1 MTPIEIRITE
11 IRQQI
16 EEQDISR
23 ASRRILDLFIDYH
36 LPRKL
41 KLEAVNLR
49 AAYNDFAALERA
61 AATEEQYS
69 QLLKDAHNLLENISE
84 SVKPIVTNNVQTEA
98 QKENKQE
105 STAEMPRNQ
114 AASDK
119 GLPVFVGENVT
130 KSFYTSGHSF
140 HLPPLDLE
148 LRLGEIT
155 GIVGENGNGKTTL
168 MRMVAGD
175 LEADNGRIEYPF
187 FPVAANDWYNI
198 KNRIAY
204 IPQHIGKWTGFLKTN
219 LHFNAAIHG
228 MLGEENE
235 EQVNFIIHRLGL
247 TKYENAMW
255 SEISGGYK
263 LRFEL
268 ARALVWKP
276 QLLIIDEPLA
286 HLDINAQQIFMQD
299 LRYLASS
306 EKHPMAVLISSQHLH
321 EVESIA
327 DNILFMKNGELLY
340 NGKMTDFGSDRKENL
355 FELGTENSKTE
366 VLAALQGLGDIRIDD
381 VGKLKVIHAPIEV
394 RSQMIMLHL
403 GKTGISVQ
411 YFRDISTSTLK
422 LFRDNQ

>member
-1 MTPIEIRITE
+1 MTPIEIRISE

-16 EEQDISR
+16 TEKDISR
-23 ASRRILDLFIDYH
+23 ASRRILDLFLDYN
-36 LPRKL
+36 LARNL
-41 KLEAVNLR
+41 KLDAVNLR
-49 AAYNDFAALERA
+49 ASYNDFAALERA
-61 AATEEQYS
+61 NATEEQHAK
-69 QLLKDAHNLLENISE
+69 LLAEAQVLLEKIQESCQPAKVEISDNKSNFAHNKSE
-84 SVKPIVTNNVQTEA
+84 SPHNEA
-98 QKENKQE
+98 I
-105 STAEMPRNQ
+105 SA
-114 AASDK
+114 K
-119 GLPVFVGENVT
+119 GNIIFFGKNLS
-130 KSFYTSGHSF
+130 KSFYASGHSF
-140 HLPPLDLE
+140 HLPPLDLA

-175 LEADNGRIEYPF
+175 LEVDGGQVTYPF
-187 FPVAANDWYNI
+187 FPVSPNDWYAI

-204 IPQHIGKWTGFLKTN
+204 IPQHIGKWTGYLKTN

-228 MLGEENE
+228 LLGEENE
-235 EQVNFIIHRLGL
+235 EQVDFIIHRLGL
-247 TKYENAMW
+247 TKYENAQW
-255 SEISGGYK
+255 NEISGGYK

-327 DNILFMKNGELLY
+327 DNILFLKNGELLY
-340 NGKMTDFGSDRKENL
+340 NGKMRDFGSDRKENL

-366 VLAALQGLGDIRIDD
+366 IWAALQTLGDIRIEE
-381 VGKLKVIHAPIEV
+381 VGKLKIIHTPIEV
-394 RSQMIMLHL
+394 KNEVIILYL
-403 GKTGISVQ
+403 GKAGISVQ

-422 LFRDNQ
+422 LFRDT